1 MELDKF
7 SPHLFWDVD
16 VNKIDPSKNKRWFIN
31 RILEYGLIND
41 WKLLINYY
49 GLNEI
54 SNIAIQIKSLDHKTA
69 SLIAT
74 LSGMSKEKFL
84 CYSTQQLTTNFW
96 NF

>member
-41 WKLLINYY
+41 WKLL
-49 GLNEI
+49 
-54 SNIAIQIKSLDHKTA
+54 
-69 SLIAT
+69 
-74 LSGMSKEKFL
+74 M
-84 CYSTQQLTTNFW
+84 
-96 NF
+96 